1 MGPEISTVPN
11 ISEGLVE
18 ISKKMM
24 DLAAQLRAMA
34 AQSAKPAAFIEEAE
48 PLYWHA
54 VALRS
59 RGRVFKQHRWRQYL
73 AVTLQPRG
81 GGVTRGEVLMFPSS
95 GGAKSGS
102 GNATSTSPLGLAMA
116 PSPLAP
122 STAAIST
129 STAIQ
134 HGTGVWFSG
143 AIFRRCGFVSAG
155 GGARTSDGWS
165 RAWRR
170 ACGAIRR
177 RDGWVWHSRVAM
189 AQIVPAPRAG
199 SRSWRIDHGCVA
211 PSGVVS

>member
-1 MGPEISTVPN
+1 
-11 ISEGLVE
+11 
-18 ISKKMM
+18 M

-34 AQSAKPAAFIEEAE
+34 AQSAEPAAFIEEAE
-48 PLYWHA
+48 PLYRHA
-54 VALRS
+54 VAFPRMAAIFS
-59 RGRVFKQHRWRQYL
+59 GDAATMRGRRDSWRG
-73 AVTLQPRG
+73 AHVS
-81 GGVTRGEVLMFPSS
+81 SS

-102 GNATSTSPLGLAMA
+102 GSATSTSPLGLAMA

-134 HGTGVWFSG
+134 HGTSIWFSG
-143 AIFRRCGFVSAG
+143 AIFRRCGFISAG
-155 GGARTSDGWS
+155 GGARTGDGWS

-170 ACGAIRR
+170 ACSAIRR

-199 SRSWRIDHGCVA
+199 SQSWRIDHGYVA

>member
-1 MGPEISTVPN
+1 
-11 ISEGLVE
+11 
-18 ISKKMM
+18 
-24 DLAAQLRAMA
+24 MA
-34 AQSAKPAAFIEEAE
+34 AIFSGDAATM
-48 PLYWHA
+48 
-54 VALRS
+54 
-59 RGRVFKQHRWRQYL
+59 RGRRDSWRG
-73 AVTLQPRG
+73 AHVS
-81 GGVTRGEVLMFPSS
+81 SS

-102 GNATSTSPLGLAMA
+102 GSATSTSPLGLAMA

-134 HGTGVWFSG
+134 HG
-143 AIFRRCGFVSAG
+143 
-155 GGARTSDGWS
+155 GGARTGDGWS

-170 ACGAIRR
+170 ACSAIRR

-199 SRSWRIDHGCVA
+199 SQSWRIDHGYVA